1 MIEVEHASYPVFF
14 LQSMFSSHGLQVIL
28 SVVELPAYIYAV
40 ISRLKKI
47 IICQQSII
55 SISFLLLSCLDVADW
70 LVGKEACLLPVTH
83 LHWSCS
89 HCIGFHWGFFQLPS
103 CKVMPLMKH
112 FHAQRIIISQ
122 FSISLLTCSLFQ
134 NQSFKNGLIY
144 VAKNTISACFGIVFI
159 YTAEPLPTCVRWLQ
173 KRKFFVLQC

>member
-1 MIEVEHASYPVFF
+1 MICDVF
-14 LQSMFSSHGLQVIL
+14 
-28 SVVELPAYIYAV
+28 
-40 ISRLKKI
+40 
-47 IICQQSII
+47 QQSII
-55 SISFLLLSCLDVADW
+55 STIFLVLSCLDVADW

-159 YTAEPLPTCVRWLQ
+159 YTAELLPTCVRWLK
-173 KRKFFVLQC
+173 KRKFFVLQRQQWAKHDQSWRIVS